1 MHILLHLSHG
11 DSKLFHFLKMYLR
24 EWKAFSHEPG
34 KETQRLQ
41 EGRKDESKLMAL
53 MKRVYTH
60 IILMACVFIPL
71 TSSTRTFELGL
82 ELLVGT
88 IVYQFSN
95 R

>member
-1 MHILLHLSHG
+1 
-11 DSKLFHFLKMYLR
+11 MYLR

-41 EGRKDESKLMAL
+41 EVRKDESKLVPL
-53 MKRVYTH
+53 VKCVYTH
-60 IILMACVFIPL
+60 IILMACVFGSL
-71 TSSTRTFELGL
+71 ALSTHTFELGL
-82 ELLVGT
+82 ELLVEA